1 MNTTSSTIRVIEQPT
16 TMPAAFTAKPSANAQ
31 HAGAPV
37 GMRIETEAWLALAEN
52 MNDGDAVT
60 HSTRVGALAARLG
73 FEVGLPTGDIAALDL
88 GARLHDIGKLFVPDA
103 ILLSPDKLTAETR
116 AIIET
121 HTVRGAE
128 LLSLAKSPTVRLAA
142 QVARHHHERWDG
154 SGYPDKLAGED
165 IPLVA
170 RITALADVYD
180 ALRSERSYKSAWSH
194 EDAVGEIKA
203 GRGTQFDPDL
213 TDIFL
218 AMLEREISGAQQ
230 HFYATDAAVS
240 DSTPVTRYCD
250 LPLVASTGRDVS
262 SRTTMCDV
270 HRCARPHQM
279 EALPA

>member
-1 MNTTSSTIRVIEQPT
+1 MHTISSTTRVTSQPT
-16 TMPAAFTAKPSANAQ
+16 RTAITATPSATAQ

-73 FEVGLPTGDIAALDL
+73 FEVGLPAGDIAALDL

-103 ILLSPDKLTAETR
+103 ILLSTGKLTAESR
-116 AIIET
+116 AIMET

-142 QVARHHHERWDG
+142 QIARHHHERWDG
-154 SGYPDKLAGED
+154 SGYPDKLVGED

-194 EDAVGEIKA
+194 EEAVTEIKA
-203 GRGTQFDPDL
+203 NRGSQFDPEL

-218 AMLEREISGAQQ
+218 RMLEREISGAQQ
-230 HFYATDAAVS
+230 HFYATDVTVCS
-240 DSTPVTRYCD
+240 STTVARYCD
-250 LPLVASTGRDVS
+250 LPMIVSTVRTVAPSTMV
-262 SRTTMCDV
+262 
-270 HRCARPHQM
+270 CAVRRYAKPHQM